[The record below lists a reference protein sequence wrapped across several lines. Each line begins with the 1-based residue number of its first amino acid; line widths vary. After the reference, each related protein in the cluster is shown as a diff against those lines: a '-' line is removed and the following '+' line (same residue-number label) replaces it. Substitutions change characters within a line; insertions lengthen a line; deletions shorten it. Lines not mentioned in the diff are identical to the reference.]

1 MTARRLNT
9 AGESVAGTRDRRG
22 SSLPPLGADDAP
34 SSAAA
39 SSDVDPDRRSGAER
53 RQWER
58 VLVDL
63 QVDYRAEDTFLFA
76 YITDISA
83 MGIFVQTHE
92 PETPGTRLNLRFSVP
107 GQKIDF
113 ELEGEVIWI
122 NPYRPGDRENLN
134 PGMGIRFIDLQPADR
149 ERLTELVKTFA
160 YLHDD
165 RSDPDDVLGEL
176 EDDLEG
182 DATLVQGAPGASG
195 DDAAASDDD
204 ELDATGVDLDTGRR
218 PGRA

>member
-1 MTARRLNT
+1 LGSKKERRENEQP
-9 AGESVAGTRDRRG
+9 APQGDERRA
-22 SSLPPLGADDAP
+22 GAD
-34 SSAAA
+34 
-39 SSDVDPDRRSGAER
+39 R

-63 QVDYRAEDTFLFA
+63 EVDYRAEDTFLFA
-76 YITDISA
+76 YITDISL
-83 MGIFVQTHE
+83 MGIFVQTRE
-92 PETPGTRLNLRFSVP
+92 PEQPGTRLNLRFVTP
-107 GQKIDF
+107 GTREPF

-134 PGMGIRFIDLQPADR
+134 PGMGIRFVDLRPADR

-165 RSDPDDVLGEL
+165 RASAEDDEDGLGEPSGIG
-176 EDDLEG
+176 DDLTASALDG
-182 DATLVQGAPGASG
+182 DDGEEETDSVSFDGDDEELTTLVG
-195 DDAAASDDD
+195 
-204 ELDATGVDLDTGRR
+204 GRR